1 MSNNPFAK
9 FVVDPSKVVNP
20 NTIQAREFENY
31 TSLEMQKM
39 QQSLKTY
46 KRSAVY
52 IGGCL
57 ALMAV
62 YAVINNN
69 ASRKHVL
76 GDDSTLT
83 HL

>member
-31 TSLEMQKM
+31 SSLEIQKL

-52 IGGCL
+52 IAGCL
-57 ALMAV
+57 GLMAFT
-62 YAVINNN
+62 AIINNN
-69 ASRKHVL
+69 
-76 GDDSTLT
+76 
-83 HL
+83 